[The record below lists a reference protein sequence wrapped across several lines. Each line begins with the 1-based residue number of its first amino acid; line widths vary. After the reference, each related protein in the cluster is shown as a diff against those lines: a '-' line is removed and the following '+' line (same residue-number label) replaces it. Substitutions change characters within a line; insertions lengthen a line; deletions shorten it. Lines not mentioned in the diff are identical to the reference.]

1 MRAKDKILEVDRGMG
16 SRHKISSKLA
26 MGTVLGEGAAAAAAA
41 AAAAETKGAVVEVAG
56 IGRSS
61 CSNLN
66 RPRRGIRS
74 RYTIRT
80 TGCSRAFPK
89 SNDVKT

>member
-26 MGTVLGEGAAAAAAA
+26 MGTVLGEGAAAAA
-41 AAAAETKGAVVEVAG
+41 ETKGAVVQVAG

>member
-26 MGTVLGEGAAAAAAA
+26 MGTVLGEG
-41 AAAAETKGAVVEVAG
+41 AAAETKGAVVEVAG

>member
-26 MGTVLGEGAAAAAAA
+26 MGTVLGEGAAA

>member
-26 MGTVLGEGAAAAAAA
+26 MGTVLGEGA

>member
-26 MGTVLGEGAAAAAAA
+26 MGTVLGEGAAAAAAE
-41 AAAAETKGAVVEVAG
+41 AETKGAVVEVAG

>member
-26 MGTVLGEGAAAAAAA
+26 MGTVLGEGAAAAA
-41 AAAAETKGAVVEVAG
+41 ETKGAVVEVAG

-74 RYTIRT
+74 GYTIRT

>member
-26 MGTVLGEGAAAAAAA
+26 MGTVLGEGAAAAA